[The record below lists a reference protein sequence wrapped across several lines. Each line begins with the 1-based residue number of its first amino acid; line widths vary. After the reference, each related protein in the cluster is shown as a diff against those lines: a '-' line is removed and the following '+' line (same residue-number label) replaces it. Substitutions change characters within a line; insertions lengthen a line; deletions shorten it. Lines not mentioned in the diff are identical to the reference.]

1 MRRRSR
7 VAVTAALVLV
17 TLAVDFPFLWIVS
30 TSFKQRDEVFR
41 VPPTLVPE
49 APTGRAYREVLGKEL
64 GGGPAFL
71 RYLANTFLV
80 ASLATVGTLLT
91 GSLAAYAF
99 GRLRFAG
106 RGALFWLFLL
116 SMMIPSQVTLIP
128 LYVLTAKAGLMDTLA
143 ALVLP
148 SLSSAYGV
156 FLLRQFFSTLP
167 RDLEDAA
174 RLDGASEAVIW
185 WRIVL
190 PLSRPALATL
200 GVFTFLGVWT
210 DFLWPLLVISSPEK
224 RTLEVGL
231 ALFRDVYT
239 REWPIQMAAALLT
252 LLPLVAVFLLTRRF
266 FTRGIAFTGIKG

>member
-1 MRRRSR
+1 
-7 VAVTAALVLV
+7 
-17 TLAVDFPFLWIVS
+17 
-30 TSFKQRDEVFR
+30 
-41 VPPTLVPE
+41 
-49 APTGRAYREVLGKEL
+49 VLGKEL